1 MKPSPRAVA
10 LFWAAVLVVLLYA
23 INRLGTVLVPFVAG
37 LGIAYFLAPT
47 VDRLERWRLSRNLAA
62 LAVLA
67 AFLLAIA
74 LIVLMVVPLVEVQVS
89 ELGRVAPAA
98 MDQGRHAIQQLL
110 QTAQER
116 LSPADVDKLRG
127 MIGDWLSAV
136 LGWAATVAKD
146 VLGSG
151 VALANL
157 LSLVFITP
165 LVAFYL
171 MRDWHGFV
179 AHIESWIP
187 RKHVA
192 TVREEAAKV
201 NQTLAGF
208 IRGQILVGLTLAV
221 WYAVTLSILGTNF
234 AIVIGLL
241 IGILSFIPIIGSAI
255 GFVLAMGLT
264 LVQMPTWTAAA
275 GVLVIFAIGQGVEA
289 NFLSP
294 KLVGDR
300 VNLHPLWVIFALLAF
315 GKLFGFLGVLLALPA
330 AAVVGVLARFG
341 MSRYRQSPFYDSDSG
356 SAKPRKRA

>member
-10 LFWAAVLVVLLYA
+10 LFWAAVLLVLLYA
-23 INRLGTVLVPFVAG
+23 IHSLGSVLVPFAAG
-37 LGIAYFLAPT
+37 FGIAYFLAPP
-47 VDRLERWRLSRNLAA
+47 VDRLQRWHLSRNLAA

-67 AFLLAIA
+67 IFLLAIA
-74 LIVLMVVPLVEVQVS
+74 LIVLMVAPLVEVQVS
-89 ELGRVAPAA
+89 QLARVAPTA
-98 MDQGRHAIQQLL
+98 MDQGRHVIQQLL

-127 MIGDWLSAV
+127 MIGDWSSAV
-136 LGWAATVAKD
+136 LGWAATVARD

-179 AHIESWIP
+179 AHIENWIP
-187 RKHVA
+187 RQHVA
-192 TVREEAAKV
+192 TVRAEAAIV

-208 IRGQILVGLTLAV
+208 IRGQILVGLILAI
-221 WYAVTLSILGTNF
+221 WYAVTLSVVGTNF

-264 LVQMPTWTAAA
+264 LVQTPTWTAA
-275 GVLVIFAIGQGVEA
+275 GSVLLIFAIGQGVEA

-315 GKLFGFLGVLLALPA
+315 GKLFGFIGVLLALPA

-341 MSRYRQSPFYDSDSG
+341 MSRYLQSPFYDSG
-356 SAKPRKRA
+356 SAAPRKRG